1 MKFRQLRA
9 HFKVSLV
16 IVDTGCANLASVKYA
31 FERLGVSPVI
41 SDNAGVIKAAQSV
54 VLPGVGS
61 APFAMRNIEIKQLKP
76 VLSGLTQPVIGICL
90 GMQLLFE
97 MLEEGGKRV
106 EGLGLVEGAVTE
118 LQTGDLP
125 APHMGWNTLT
135 PLRDDPLLEGVNA
148 GDFAY
153 FVHSFAAGVSEAT
166 IAKAEYGSPFSA
178 VVRQGNVW
186 GCQFHPERSSK
197 TGAQILKNF
206 LDIKL

>member
-1 MKFRQLRA
+1 M
-9 HFKVSLV
+9 SLV

-31 FERLGVSPVI
+31 FERLGATPII
-41 SDNAGVIKAAQSV
+41 SDEAGVISAADRV

-76 VLSGLTQPVIGICL
+76 VLRGLTQPVIGICL
-90 GMQLLFE
+90 GMQMLFE
-97 MLEEGGKRV
+97 SLEEGGDRV
-106 EGLGLVEGAVTE
+106 EGLGLVTGSVTE
-118 LQTGDLP
+118 LNTDDLP

-135 PLRDDPLLEGVNA
+135 PVKDDPLLAGVSD
-148 GDFAY
+148 GDYAY
-153 FVHSFAAGVSEAT
+153 FVHSFAASVADAT
-166 IAKAEYGSPFSA
+166 LAKSEYGSPFSA
-178 VVRQGNVW
+178 VVRQDNVW

>member
-1 MKFRQLRA
+1 M
-9 HFKVSLV
+9 SLV

-31 FERLGVSPVI
+31 FERLGASPII
-41 SDNAGVIKAAQSV
+41 SDEAGVISAADRV

-61 APFAMRNIEIKQLKP
+61 APFAMRNIETKQLKP
-76 VLSGLTQPVIGICL
+76 VLRGLTQPVIGICL

-97 MLEEGGKRV
+97 TLEEGGETV
-106 EGLGLVEGAVTE
+106 EGLGLVKGSVTE
-118 LQTGDLP
+118 LDTGDLP
-125 APHMGWNTLT
+125 APHMGWNTLS
-135 PLRDDPLLEGVNA
+135 PVKVDPLLKDVNA

-153 FVHSFAAGVSEAT
+153 FVHSFAAPVSDAT
-166 IAKAEYGSPFSA
+166 LASAEYGSPFSA
-178 VVRQGNVW
+178 IVRQDNVW